1 MLHLIKYRFFS
12 VLREKTTMFWGFV
25 FPLILCT
32 LFYVTFGDTD
42 NTLDCINTAAVV
54 RNDTTEAKAFEVFL
68 KAVEDSG
75 EDLFAV
81 EWMEEKEAKE
91 KLEDDVTNLTTPAME
106 NTVVMDAIQNGA
118 DGYLAGEKS
127 LEAAVEEIY
136 KALELWMY
144 EK

>member
-1 MLHLIKYRFFS
+1 MEDIVREDCSYEVAARGVFSALIAGINSESQKQEFAREFLQFMLSEEEQKIFMDGMYAVIMGLPVNKD
-12 VLREKTTMFWGFV
+12 V
-25 FPLILCT
+25 F
-32 LFYVTFGDTD
+32 
-42 NTLDCINTAAVV
+42 A
-54 RNDTTEAKAFEVFL
+54 EAP
-68 KAVEDSG
+68 SG
-75 EDLFAV
+75 L
-81 EWMEEKEAKE
+81 AKE

>member
-1 MLHLIKYRFFS
+1 
-12 VLREKTTMFWGFV
+12 
-25 FPLILCT
+25 
-32 LFYVTFGDTD
+32 
-42 NTLDCINTAAVV
+42 
-54 RNDTTEAKAFEVFL
+54 
-68 KAVEDSG
+68 
-75 EDLFAV
+75 
-81 EWMEEKEAKE
+81 
-91 KLEDDVTNLTTPAME
+91 ME